1 MLALLVVLCP
11 PFAVLLTD
19 SPSQAFKNIGLTLLF
34 YVPGV
39 LHARSVV
46 ETYRTHRQYDSLMR
60 VLESRATLRAS
71 RQPALTAR

>member
-19 SPSQAFKNIGLTLLF
+19 SPSQVFKNVGLTLLF

-46 ETYRTHRQYDSLMR
+46 ETYRTHRRYDSLMR
-60 VLESRATLRAS
+60 VLESRAARSTS
-71 RQPALTAR
+71 RQPVLTAR